1 MRAAP
6 AIAVLALLLPISL
19 AAGILV
25 GAVPLAPGDVV
36 AALLGQGDPVTGVI
50 VRDLRLPRVV
60 AASLVGGALAVAG
73 ALLQGLFRNPLAD
86 PYVTG
91 TSAGAA
97 LGAVGMIALGTD
109 IAATVVPLAAFIGAL
124 ASALVVWQLARLG
137 GRTTVL
143 TVLLA
148 GIVLTSFASALVT
161 LLLFASDRLSL
172 RLRAVLDVLSGGI
185 AVRATSELWIAALV
199 VGCGLGLAIVIGR
212 RIDAFVFG
220 AETAATLGVDP
231 ERTTVAVIGAA
242 ALLTGAAVALAGLV
256 GFVGLVVP
264 HALRPIVGATHRTL
278 AIASFL
284 AGASVLV
291 LADLGARSAFAP
303 AELPVGVLIGLLGA
317 PFFLLLLVRARRR
330 EVACPRSSRGPSPR
344 AMARARS
351 FAASTSPSSPAGSSR
366 SSVRTGR
373 GSRRCCAPSPASSGR
388 PPGR

>member
-1 MRAAP
+1 MRTAP
-6 AIAVLALLLPISL
+6 ALAILLLLLPVSL

-25 GAVPLAPGDVV
+25 GAVPLAPGDVFG
-36 AALLGQGDPVTGVI
+36 ALVGGGDPVTAVI
-50 VRDLRLPRVV
+50 VRDLRLPRVI
-60 AASLVGGALAVAG
+60 AAALVGGALAVAG
-73 ALLQGLFRNPLAD
+73 TLLQGLFRNPLAD

-97 LGAVGMIALGTD
+97 LGAVGMIALGSD
-109 IAATVVPLAAFIGAL
+109 LAATVIPLAAFAGAL
-124 ASALVVWQLARLG
+124 ISALIVWQLARLG

-148 GIVLTSFASALVT
+148 GIILTSFASALVT

-172 RLRAVLDVLSGGI
+172 RLRAVLDVLSGGV
-185 AVRATSELWIAALV
+185 AVRATSEVVLAAAIIA
-199 VGCGLGLAIVIGR
+199 LGLALAIVLGR

-220 AETAATLGVDP
+220 EETAATLGVDP

-291 LADLGARSAFAP
+291 LADTGARSVLSP
-303 AELPVGVLIGLLGA
+303 AELPVGVLTGLLGA
-317 PFFLLLLVRARRR
+317 PFFLVLLVRARRR
-330 EVACPRSSRGPSPR
+330 EVA
-344 AMARARS
+344 
-351 FAASTSPSSPAGSSR
+351 
-366 SSVRTGR
+366 
-373 GSRRCCAPSPASSGR
+373 
-388 PPGR
+388 

>member
-1 MRAAP
+1 VTRAAP
-6 AIAVLALLLPISL
+6 AIAMLAVLLPVSV

-25 GAVPLAPGDVV
+25 GAVPLATGDVLG
-36 AALLGQGDPVTGVI
+36 ALLGGGDPVTGVI
-50 VRDLRLPRVV
+50 VRDLRLPRVL
-60 AASLVGGALAVAG
+60 AAALVGGALAVAG

-97 LGAVGMIALGTD
+97 LGAVGVIALGSD
-109 IAATVVPLAAFIGAL
+109 IAATVVPLAAFAGAL
-124 ASALVVWQLARLG
+124 ISALGVWQLARLG

-148 GIVLTSFASALVT
+148 GIILTSFASALVT
-161 LLLFASDRLSL
+161 LLLFASDRLQL
-172 RLRAVLDVLSGGI
+172 RLRAVLDILSGGV
-185 AVRATSELWIAALV
+185 AVRATSELVIAAIV
-199 VGCGLGLAIVIGR
+199 VACGVGLAIVLGP

-220 AETAATLGVDP
+220 EETAATLGVDP
-231 ERTTVAVIGAA
+231 ERTTIAVIAAA

-284 AGASVLV
+284 GGASVLV
-291 LADLGARSAFAP
+291 LADMGARSVFAP
-303 AELPVGVLIGLLGA
+303 AELPVGVLTGLLGA

-330 EVACPRSSRGPSPR
+330 EVA
-344 AMARARS
+344 
-351 FAASTSPSSPAGSSR
+351 
-366 SSVRTGR
+366 
-373 GSRRCCAPSPASSGR
+373 
-388 PPGR
+388 

>member
-6 AIAVLALLLPISL
+6 AIAILVVLLPASL
-19 AAGILV
+19 LAGILV
-25 GAVPLAPGDVV
+25 GSVQLAPGDVFG
-36 AALLGQGDPVTGVI
+36 ALLGDGDPVAGVI
-50 VRDLRLPRVV
+50 VRDLRLPRVL
-60 AASLVGGALAVAG
+60 AAALVGGALAVAG
-73 ALLQGLFRNPLAD
+73 TLLQGLFRNPLAD

-97 LGAVGMIALGTD
+97 LGAVGMIALGSD
-109 IAATVVPLAAFIGAL
+109 LAATVVPLAAFAGAMI
-124 ASALVVWQLARLG
+124 SALVVWQLARLG

-148 GIVLTSFASALVT
+148 GIILTSFASALVT

-172 RLRAVLDVLSGGI
+172 RLRAVLDVLSGGV
-185 AVRATSELWIAALV
+185 AVRATSEVVLAAAIIVL
-199 VGCGLGLAIVIGR
+199 GLGLAILIGR

-220 AETAATLGVDP
+220 EETAATLGVDP
-231 ERTTVAVIGAA
+231 ERTTIAVILAA

-291 LADLGARSAFAP
+291 LADLGARSVLSP
-303 AELPVGVLIGLLGA
+303 AELPVGVLTGLLGA
-317 PFFLLLLVRARRR
+317 PFFLVLLVRARRR
-330 EVACPRSSRGPSPR
+330 EVA
-344 AMARARS
+344 
-351 FAASTSPSSPAGSSR
+351 
-366 SSVRTGR
+366 
-373 GSRRCCAPSPASSGR
+373 
-388 PPGR
+388 

>member
-1 MRAAP
+1 VTRAAS
-6 AIAVLALLLPISL
+6 AIAILVVLLPVSM

-25 GAVPLAPGDVV
+25 GAVALPPGDVLG
-36 AALLGQGDPVTGVI
+36 ALLGTADPTTNVI
-50 VRDLRLPRVV
+50 VRDLRLPRVF
-60 AASLVGGALAVAG
+60 AAALVGGALAVAG
-73 ALLQGLFRNPLAD
+73 TLLQGLFRNPLAD

-97 LGAVGMIALGTD
+97 LGAVTVIALGTD
-109 IAATVVPLAAFIGAL
+109 LSATFVPLAAFAGAL
-124 ASALVVWQLARLG
+124 VSALGVWQLARLG

-148 GIVLTSFASALVT
+148 GIILTSFASALVT

-172 RLRAVLDVLSGGI
+172 RLRAVLDILSGGV
-185 AVRATSELWIAALV
+185 AVRATSEVVLAAV
-199 VGCGLGLAIVIGR
+199 VVAGGLGLAIVLGR
-212 RIDAFVFG
+212 RIDAFAFG
-220 AETAATLGVDP
+220 EETAATLGVDP
-231 ERTTVAVIGAA
+231 ERTTIAVIGAA

-291 LADLGARSAFAP
+291 LADLGARSVFAP
-303 AELPVGVLIGLLGA
+303 AELPVGVLTGLLGA

-330 EVACPRSSRGPSPR
+330 EVA
-344 AMARARS
+344 
-351 FAASTSPSSPAGSSR
+351 
-366 SSVRTGR
+366 
-373 GSRRCCAPSPASSGR
+373 
-388 PPGR
+388 

>member
-1 MRAAP
+1 VTRAAS
-6 AIAVLALLLPISL
+6 AIAILVVLLPVSM

-25 GAVPLAPGDVV
+25 GAVALPPGDVLG
-36 AALLGQGDPVTGVI
+36 ALLGTADPTTNVI
-50 VRDLRLPRVV
+50 VRDLRLPRVL
-60 AASLVGGALAVAG
+60 AAALVGGALAVAG
-73 ALLQGLFRNPLAD
+73 TLLQGLFRNPLAD

-97 LGAVGMIALGTD
+97 LGAVTVIALGTD
-109 IAATVVPLAAFIGAL
+109 LSATFVPLAAFAGAL
-124 ASALVVWQLARLG
+124 VSALGVWQLARLG

-148 GIVLTSFASALVT
+148 GIILTSFASALVT

-172 RLRAVLDVLSGGI
+172 RLRAVLDILSGGV
-185 AVRATSELWIAALV
+185 AVRATSEVVLAAV
-199 VGCGLGLAIVIGR
+199 VVAGGLGLAIVLGR
-212 RIDAFVFG
+212 RIDAFAFG
-220 AETAATLGVDP
+220 EETAATLGVDP
-231 ERTTVAVIGAA
+231 ERTTIAVIGAA

-291 LADLGARSAFAP
+291 LADLGARSVFAP
-303 AELPVGVLIGLLGA
+303 AELPVGVLTGLLGA

-330 EVACPRSSRGPSPR
+330 EVA
-344 AMARARS
+344 
-351 FAASTSPSSPAGSSR
+351 
-366 SSVRTGR
+366 
-373 GSRRCCAPSPASSGR
+373 
-388 PPGR
+388 